1 MRTDHLPIYSRNP
14 HMLMA
19 IFKEIQLH
27 YYLLLHFT
35 YITISINHVAITDN
49 ACSLTYMCIYIYL
62 QGVSVFVILILG
74 VIVGN
79 VVLLNTLLVI

>member
-1 MRTDHLPIYSRNP
+1 
-14 HMLMA
+14 MLMA

-62 QGVSVFVILILG
+62 QGVSVFVFLILG
-74 VIVGN
+74 VIVIGN
-79 VVLLNTLLVI
+79 VFY

>member
-74 VIVGN
+74 VIVIGH
-79 VVLLNTLLVI
+79 VFY

>member
-49 ACSLTYMCIYIYL
+49 ACSLTYMCIYIPT
-62 QGVSVFVILILG
+62 GRFCIC
-74 VIVGN
+74 N
-79 VVLLNTLLVI
+79 LNTGCDCNR

>member
-1 MRTDHLPIYSRNP
+1 
-14 HMLMA
+14 MLMA

-49 ACSLTYMCIYIYL
+49 ACSLTYMCIYIYIPI
-62 QGVSVFVILILG
+62 GRFCIC
-74 VIVGN
+74 N
-79 VVLLNTLLVI
+79 LNTGCDCR

>member
-74 VIVGN
+74 VIVIGN
-79 VVLLNTLLVI
+79 VFY